1 MKLSVAASVL
11 LFACIPSS
19 RPPDPYAG
27 QPQAT
32 NGGYQMTNDQMW
44 GACQQ
49 QANEQLATCNALLST
64 GKNTNSGW
72 ELRGSY
78 DRISQTCPAH
88 AHDGLLGQLEQCV
101 GKLEAFELKDDPQAP
116 SRRADAKPRV
126 ATTKQDPV
134 FKKMIDEWLQ
144 ALDGKNITCRH
155 RDVSDSDAR
164 ECERWHGEMTKVEDR
179 IAAFLVAQGYD
190 KRDLRPLGLW
200 SQDPDWR
207 TSPN

>member
-1 MKLSVAASVL
+1 
-11 LFACIPSS
+11 
-19 RPPDPYAG
+19 
-27 QPQAT
+27 
-32 NGGYQMTNDQMW
+32 MTNDQTW

-78 DRISQTCPAH
+78 DRISQTCPSH

-126 ATTKQDPV
+126 ATTTQDPV

-179 IAAFLVAQGYD
+179 ISTFLVAQGYD
-190 KRDLRPLGLW
+190 KRDFRPLGLW
-200 SQDPDWR
+200 PQDPTGARVR
-207 TSPN
+207 TEPRRSALKASPARRSS